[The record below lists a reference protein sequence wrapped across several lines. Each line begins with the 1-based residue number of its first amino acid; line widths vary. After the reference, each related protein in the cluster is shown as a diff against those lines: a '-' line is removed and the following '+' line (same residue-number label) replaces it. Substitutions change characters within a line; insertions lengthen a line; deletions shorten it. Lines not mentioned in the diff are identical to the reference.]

1 MNLVLY
7 GNHSLDQ
14 LEGWAVSM
22 FSGVENKNV
31 TVPDLSEPV
40 MAYNSENLGQVIR
53 HQPILDK
60 DSLSFVWYLNDAEF
74 PWLATQWKSNPFSYF
89 SHLIGHEGENSLL
102 SYLKEEDYVMSLT
115 AGNYGMKDWLTE
127 VYVDITLTKKGLENT
142 DKVTEVVFKYIQRL
156 QEVGPQEWIF
166 KEKNDIGNLGFNFI
180 EKGDPFSYVTDLAA
194 SMSTFQ
200 NPEDMAQIL
209 RSSYVSDEYEPQ
221 FISQIASIL
230 ADPAQCLIRI
240 ASKSF
245 DDASLPIHEHW
256 QNVNYSLEKMS
267 EERLEQLRNPSVL
280 DNGKRLDLPPA
291 NTFIATN
298 FEILPEDQSLSVSP
312 HLVQQWDN
320 LADLWYKKDDKFKLP
335 KAIVAAKIYTSDLSL
350 GASPLTGIFSTFW

>member
-74 PWLATQWKSNPFSYF
+74 PWLAKQWKSNPFSYF

-102 SYLKEEDYVMSLT
+102 SYLKEEDYVMGLT

-142 DKVTEVVFKYIQRL
+142 DKVIDVVFKYIQRL
-156 QEVGPQEWIF
+156 QEVGPQEWFF
-166 KEKNDIGNLGFNFI
+166 KETNDIDNISFNFL
-180 EKGDPFSYVTDLAA
+180 EKGEPFDYVTDLARR
-194 SMSTFQ
+194 MSTF
-200 NPEDMAQIL
+200 
-209 RSSYVSDEYEPQ
+209 
-221 FISQIASIL
+221 
-230 ADPAQCLIRI
+230 
-240 ASKSF
+240 
-245 DDASLPIHEHW
+245 
-256 QNVNYSLEKMS
+256 
-267 EERLEQLRNPSVL
+267 
-280 DNGKRLDLPPA
+280 
-291 NTFIATN
+291 
-298 FEILPEDQSLSVSP
+298 
-312 HLVQQWDN
+312 
-320 LADLWYKKDDKFKLP
+320 
-335 KAIVAAKIYTSDLSL
+335 
-350 GASPLTGIFSTFW
+350 